1 MKNSKVLKTYLIY
14 SGVLLIFFGGATLL
28 MPLELKASFGV
39 IIPQD
44 INVLNDIRAYSALGL
59 AIGILAIL
67 GAFKRKLT
75 YTASLVVFIQF
86 LALGFGRSLSMLLDG
101 IQVEGIPGVANE
113 FFLGIIG
120 AILFIKYQEK
130 HSGEN

>member
-1 MKNSKVLKTYLIY
+1 MKSSKILKTYLIV
-14 SGVLLIFFGGATLL
+14 SGVFLIFFGGATLL

-67 GAFKRKLT
+67 GAFKSKLT

-101 IQVEGIPGVANE
+101 IQVEGIPGIANE

-120 AILFIKYQEK
+120 TILFIKYQK
-130 HSGEN
+130 KSSSEN

>member
-1 MKNSKVLKTYLIY
+1 
-14 SGVLLIFFGGATLL
+14 

-59 AIGILAIL
+59 AIGILTIL
-67 GAFKRKLT
+67 GAFKSKLT
-75 YTASLVVFIQF
+75 YTASLVVSIQF

-101 IQVEGIPGVANE
+101 VQVEGIPGIANE

-130 HSGEN
+130 NSGEN

>member
-1 MKNSKVLKTYLIY
+1 MKSSKILKTYLIF
-14 SGVLLIFFGGATLL
+14 SGVFLIFFGGATLL

-67 GAFKRKLT
+67 GAFKPKLT

-101 IQVEGIPGVANE
+101 IQVEGIPGIANE

-120 AILFIKYQEK
+120 AILFIKYQKKNSSED
-130 HSGEN
+130 

>member
-1 MKNSKVLKTYLIY
+1 MKSSKILKTYLIV
-14 SGVLLIFFGGATLL
+14 SGAFLIFFGAATLL

-67 GAFKRKLT
+67 GAFKPKLT
-75 YTASLVVFIQF
+75 YTASLVVFIQY

-101 IQVEGIPGVANE
+101 IQVEGIPGIANE

-120 AILFIKYQEK
+120 AILFKKYQEK
-130 HSGEN
+130 NSSEN